1 MLRLAIHV
9 LRLAILVCLIV
20 SAHPAGAEPADP
32 REKDSVFLE
41 MRRLLTIQTECFGK
55 QAEPVAATKADLET
69 AVHEVLGR
77 CADETQTYKTFLAR
91 INAQPPAQF
100 EEYWKNEIET
110 RDLQRVKKLIGIFRG
125 Q

>member
-1 MLRLAIHV
+1 MLRLALPV
-9 LRLAILVCLIV
+9 FLIV
-20 SAHPAGAEPADP
+20 SANPAGAQPADP
-32 REKDSVFLE
+32 REKDPVFLE

-100 EEYWKNEIET
+100 EEYWKTEIEA

>member
-1 MLRLAIHV
+1 MLRWAIF
-9 LRLAILVCLIV
+9 VCLIV
-20 SAHPAGAEPADP
+20 SANPAGAQPVDP
-32 REKDSVFLE
+32 REKDPVFLE
-41 MRRLLTIQTECFGK
+41 MRRLLTIQTNCFGK
-55 QAEPVAATKADLET
+55 EAEPVAASKVDLET
-69 AVHEVLGR
+69 AAHEALGR

-100 EEYWKNEIET
+100 EEYWKTEIEM

>member
-1 MLRLAIHV
+1 V

-20 SAHPAGAEPADP
+20 SAYPAGAEPADP
-32 REKDSVFLE
+32 REKDPAFLE

-69 AVHEVLGR
+69 AAHEVLGR

-100 EEYWKNEIET
+100 EEYWKTEIEA

>member
-1 MLRLAIHV
+1 M

-20 SAHPAGAEPADP
+20 SAHPAGAQPADP
-32 REKDSVFLE
+32 REKDPVFLE
-41 MRRLLTIQTECFGK
+41 MRRLLTVQTECFGK
-55 QAEPVAATKADLET
+55 EAEPVAAIKADLET
-69 AVHEVLGR
+69 AAQEVLRR
-77 CADETQTYKTFLAR
+77 CADETQTYKKFLAR
-91 INAQPPAQF
+91 INAQPPPQF